1 MAGTYDYD
9 YIVIGSGFGGS
20 VAAHRLAE
28 KGYSVGVM
36 EMGLRWR
43 AEDLPSTNWQIWR
56 WIWRPKLG
64 LRGFFNIEPFRHVV
78 ILHGSAVG
86 GGSITYANTL
96 LVPPQPIWDS
106 GSWASVADWHTEMPA
121 HYATAMRMLGVVEN
135 RVIGPADGL
144 LRRAAEATGAGGTFY
159 RTNVGVYE
167 APEGET
173 PGATHPDPYFG
184 GEGPDRATCIGC
196 GGCMVGCR
204 YNAKNTLDKNYLY
217 LAEKR
222 GARVF
227 PGTKVVDVLPLNG
240 SADGSQGYEVRTVR
254 STAWVRR
261 QPRRFTCRGVV
272 FAASA
277 LGTMDLLFRLKQRG
291 SLPAVSDCLGSRVRT
306 NAESLI
312 GVRAPGFAEDLSQG
326 IAIGSGV
333 YIDQFTH
340 IEAVRYP
347 AGSDAMGLLATPLA
361 GRRGRARILFWL
373 GTLASSLIRHP
384 WRTIRC
390 LHPFGFARETI
401 ILLCMQT
408 LDVHIEMRLGR
419 PWFWPFRKVLMS
431 RGRRVP
437 THIPGANDF
446 ARTVAKLVGGMP
458 VSMVTEILFDVPGT
472 AHILGGCPMAA
483 SPARGVVDPRHRLF
497 GYRNVYVCDGSVVA
511 SNLGVNPS
519 LTIAAL
525 AERAMSFIPPAAA
538 PGP

>member
-1 MAGTYDYD
+1 M
-9 YIVIGSGFGGS
+9 
-20 VAAHRLAE
+20 
-28 KGYSVGVM
+28 
-36 EMGLRWR
+36 
-43 AEDLPSTNWQIWR
+43 
-56 WIWRPKLG
+56 
-64 LRGFFNIEPFRHVV
+64 
-78 ILHGSAVG
+78 
-86 GGSITYANTL
+86 
-96 LVPPQPIWDS
+96 
-106 GSWASVADWHTEMPA
+106 
-121 HYATAMRMLGVVEN
+121 
-135 RVIGPADGL
+135 
-144 LRRAAEATGAGGTFY
+144 
-159 RTNVGVYE
+159 
-167 APEGET
+167 
-173 PGATHPDPYFG
+173 
-184 GEGPDRATCIGC
+184 
-196 GGCMVGCR
+196 
-204 YNAKNTLDKNYLY
+204 
-217 LAEKR
+217 
-222 GARVF
+222 
-227 PGTKVVDVLPLNG
+227 
-240 SADGSQGYEVRTVR
+240 
-254 STAWVRR
+254 
-261 QPRRFTCRGVV
+261 
-272 FAASA
+272 
-277 LGTMDLLFRLKQRG
+277 
-291 SLPAVSDCLGSRVRT
+291 RT

-312 GVRAPGFAEDLSQG
+312 GVRAPGLAEDLSQG